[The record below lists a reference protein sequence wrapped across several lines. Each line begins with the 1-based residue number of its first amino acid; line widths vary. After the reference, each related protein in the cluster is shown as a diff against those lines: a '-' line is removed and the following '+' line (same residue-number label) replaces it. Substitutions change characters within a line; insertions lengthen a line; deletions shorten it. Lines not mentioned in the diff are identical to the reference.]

1 MLRGMGARTVLG
13 LRDVMDARTRC
24 GVNGSEKAA
33 LPALRDLYDESG
45 YTGWRSFIIP
55 CGGLELTPEIEE
67 KTIFTGY
74 LKRPSVE
81 DTSVRIDKPYILVS
95 PGGGKDGEEMVE
107 MALDALQLRRRLEV
121 ACWWCWAR
129 L

>member
-1 MLRGMGARTVLG
+1 M
-13 LRDVMDARTRC
+13 
-24 GVNGSEKAA
+24 NGSEK
-33 LPALRDLYDESG
+33 PRCRRLRDLYDEIWIYG
-45 YTGWRSFIIP
+45 LEEFYHPLR
-55 CGGLELTPEIEE
+55 GLELTLEIED

-107 MALDALQLRRRLEV
+107 MALDALQLHRRLEV
-121 ACWWCWAR
+121 AVLVVLGPVYGRGKTGAVQVPR
-129 L
+129 